1 MHRRLALALLSAT
14 LLIGA
19 CGGGDDDAADDAAGD
34 ETTVPAADDGGGGS
48 DLGDGGDVDCAA
60 VTAALEGFGL
70 DLQLMAQLRTP
81 AQYALIKD
89 GTLSLDPDKTLAHIE
104 ALRALEGFEIQGTT
118 TSVEEAL
125 DVYEEAAQLTK
136 ENLAAADPFA
146 DAKGDELA
154 ALTEDVGAFL
164 GGQLPI
170 GMALDAAGCS

>member
-1 MHRRLALALLSAT
+1 MRRRLALALLSAT
-14 LLIGA
+14 LLVGA
-19 CGGGDDDAADDAAGD
+19 CGGGDDDASGDAAGD
-34 ETTVPAADDGGGGS
+34 ETTAPAADDGGGS
-48 DLGDGGDVDCAA
+48 DRGDGGDVDCAA

-81 AQYALIKD
+81 SQYALIKD
-89 GTLSLDPDKTLAHIE
+89 GTLSLDPDKTLANIE
-104 ALRALEGFEIQGTT
+104 VLRALEAFEIQGTT

-125 DVYEEAAQLTK
+125 DVYEDAAQLTK

-170 GMALDAAGCS
+170 GMAFDAAGCS